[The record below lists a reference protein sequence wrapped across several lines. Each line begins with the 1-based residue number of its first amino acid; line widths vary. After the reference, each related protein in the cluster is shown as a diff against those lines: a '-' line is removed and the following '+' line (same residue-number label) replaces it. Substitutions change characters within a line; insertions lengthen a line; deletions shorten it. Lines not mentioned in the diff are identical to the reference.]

1 MLRTYRSVLPSARSL
16 REDLIK
22 VCCLLLGWQPGD
34 PIPGVD
40 AGAPTKAPAV
50 TGKEGGKQP
59 EEHAELPM
67 FELILNPEW
76 EDAEEEFSDE
86 EESDE

>member
-1 MLRTYRSVLPSARSL
+1 MHWSLSIRSPRDFLYLNVR
-16 REDLIK
+16 
-22 VCCLLLGWQPGD
+22 CLLTGWKPGD

-40 AGAPTKAPAV
+40 AGAPAKARAV
-50 TGKEGGKQP
+50 TSKQP
-59 EEHAELPM
+59 DKQPDKHAELPM

-86 EESDE
+86 DTDE